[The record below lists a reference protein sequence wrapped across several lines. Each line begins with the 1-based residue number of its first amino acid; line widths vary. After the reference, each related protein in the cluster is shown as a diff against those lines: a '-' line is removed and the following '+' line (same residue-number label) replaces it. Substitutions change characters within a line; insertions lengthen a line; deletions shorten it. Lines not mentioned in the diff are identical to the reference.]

1 MIKLSQKCQEELEK
15 LFPLVVSRRKEA
27 ALEDIHLFFSR
38 WGEPKKEKKKAEEK
52 IYAFHHLC
60 ESLKNTDPF
69 VLVADAISD
78 EVLSSKDLS
87 KDLYQA
93 MEVVVRL
100 MKN

>member
-1 MIKLSQKCQEELEK
+1 MTKLSDKSQEELDK
-15 LFPLVVSRRKEA
+15 LLPLVVSRRKEA
-27 ALEDIHLFFSR
+27 ALEDIHLFFKR
-38 WGEPKKEKKKAEEK
+38 WGKPKKERKKAEDK

-78 EVLSSKDLS
+78 GILSGDDLS
-87 KDLYQA
+87 KELYQA
-93 MEVVVRL
+93 IEVVVRL

>member
-1 MIKLSQKCQEELEK
+1 MIKLSEKNQVELDK
-15 LFPLVVSRRKEA
+15 LLPLVVSRRKEA
-27 ALEDIHLFFSR
+27 ALEEMHRFFIR
-38 WGEPKKEKKKAEEK
+38 WGKPKKEKKKAEEK

-78 EVLSSKDLS
+78 EVLSGKELS
-87 KDLYQA
+87 KELYQHI
-93 MEVVVRL
+93 EVVVRL